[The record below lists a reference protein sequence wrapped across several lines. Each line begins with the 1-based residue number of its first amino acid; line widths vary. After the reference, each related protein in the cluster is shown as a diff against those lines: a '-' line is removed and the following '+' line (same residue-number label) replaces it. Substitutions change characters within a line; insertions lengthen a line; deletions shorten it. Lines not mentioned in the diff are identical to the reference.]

1 MVDPRSGRAI
11 CCEALLRWNHP
22 SLGRISPMEF
32 IPLAET
38 TGLVVRIGGW
48 VLAIGSK

>member
-1 MVDPRSGRAI
+1 
-11 CCEALLRWNHP
+11 LLRWNHP